1 MIEAREREP
10 NVDFILINQ
19 TLEGIR
25 HLRQMAEEANMLPSL
40 EEEMAGLDK
49 DSLQEEFSE
58 LDARI
63 WAGVLIG

>member
-1 MIEAREREP
+1 LIEAREREP

>member
-1 MIEAREREP
+1 
-10 NVDFILINQ
+10 
-19 TLEGIR
+19 
-25 HLRQMAEEANMLPSL
+25 MAEEANMLPSL